1 MPKIKSDLPY
11 IDRASMSR
19 KIKPDSCKCSGSGT
33 FSTGLCKNVK
43 YTVKIIKKWQKNTS
57 DSCGA
62 IDLGEA
68 ALKRKREA
76 EWMVN

>member
-1 MPKIKSDLPY
+1 MEH
-11 IDRASMSR
+11 
-19 KIKPDSCKCSGSGT
+19 

-76 EWMVN
+76 EWMIN

>member
-1 MPKIKSDLPY
+1 MEH
-11 IDRASMSR
+11 
-19 KIKPDSCKCSGSGT
+19 
-33 FSTGLCKNVK
+33 FSTRLCKNVK
-43 YTVKIIKKWQKNTS
+43 YTVKIILKCQKNTR

-76 EWMVN
+76 EWMVNGELCIHMV